1 MAKTIEFSIEEGNII
16 SFDADVVALKYAQN
30 FYGPDLHIAHA
41 LDKAGIFSDEI
52 HPQVGDSL
60 YIDSRK
66 VIKARNVVF
75 TGVPDLDG
83 LGYQEIRE
91 FAVNVLEFLSQK
103 APTTKHLAM
112 TIHGPGYGLDEVES
126 LFAQF
131 AGFLQAIKNGTIPSY
146 IERISI
152 VEINSARAKRLRAAF
167 DINFASMENMSKT
180 VNRWAYRLQ
189 EHQEFES
196 TSKRSFGGS
205 PLIEEAGIRSD
216 EKPHAFVAMPFR
228 KDMEDIY
235 YYGIQR
241 AVHAN
246 DLLCER
252 IDQEAFTGYILKRIK
267 QKIKSATVVIAD
279 LSGANPNVYLEVGY
293 AWGKDVPTILLIKE
307 TDKLSFDVQG
317 QRSLKYETIKE
328 LEETLT
334 KELAGLLGR

>member
-30 FYGPDLHIAHA
+30 FYGADLHIALA

-52 HPQVGDSL
+52 RPQVGDSL

-66 VIKARNVVF
+66 SIKARHVVF
-75 TGVPDLDG
+75 TGVPDLDE

-103 APTTKHLAM
+103 APTTKHLAL

-131 AGFLQAIKNGTIPSY
+131 AGFLQAIQNGTIPSG
-146 IERISI
+146 IECISI
-152 VEINSARAKRLRAAF
+152 VEINSARVKRLRAAF
-167 DINFASMENMSKT
+167 EINIASMENISKI
-180 VNRWAYRLQ
+180 VNRWAYRL
-189 EHQEFES
+189 EVPHEFEF

-205 PLIEEAGIRSD
+205 PPIEEAGARSE
-216 EKPHAFVAMPFR
+216 EKPHTFVAMPFR
-228 KDMEDIY
+228 KDMEDIF

-241 AVHAN
+241 AAHAN

-252 IDQEAFTGYILKRIK
+252 IDQEAFIGDILERVKK
-267 QKIKSATVVIAD
+267 KIETATVVIAE

-293 AWGKDVPTILLIKE
+293 AWGKGVSTILLVKK
-307 TDKLSFDVQG
+307 TDELRFDVRG
-317 QRSLKYETIKE
+317 QRCLKYETIRE
-328 LEETLT
+328 LEEALT
-334 KELAGLLGR
+334 KELAGLLDK